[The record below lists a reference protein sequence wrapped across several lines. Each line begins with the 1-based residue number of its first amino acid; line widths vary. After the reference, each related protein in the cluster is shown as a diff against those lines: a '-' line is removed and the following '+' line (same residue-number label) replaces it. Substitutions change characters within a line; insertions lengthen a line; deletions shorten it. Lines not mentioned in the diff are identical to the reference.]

1 MTHLT
6 RQSARQCRCILPLSQ
21 TDLEGCLRRL
31 ARVLYEQA
39 NQFYLDDSRRILAAH
54 AEQRTPPPELNC
66 RICFK
71 VPFCSPRLG
80 KQSPGKAHAQS
91 LQDRTAFCYLRWQ
104 HSQGFAASFAERQQ
118 DTLAYMRN

>member
-1 MTHLT
+1 MGICG
-6 RQSARQCRCILPLSQ
+6 RQCRCILPLSQ

-71 VPFCSPRLG
+71 VPVAHSLPSLL
-80 KQSPGKAHAQS
+80 QSVSG
-91 LQDRTAFCYLRWQ
+91 
-104 HSQGFAASFAERQQ
+104 
-118 DTLAYMRN
+118 